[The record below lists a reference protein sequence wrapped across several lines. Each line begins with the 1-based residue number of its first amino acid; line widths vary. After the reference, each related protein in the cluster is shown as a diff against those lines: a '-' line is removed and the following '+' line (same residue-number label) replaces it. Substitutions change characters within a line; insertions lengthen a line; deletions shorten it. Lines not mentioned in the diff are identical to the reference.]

1 MDYSKYRQK
10 YINFIDDYGYDDTKF
25 KDHYIFEILYALE
38 LNLILWSDIPPNFD
52 ELYDLPHTMDYGV
65 DLIDL
70 EYTKTG
76 QVKKYGETSCITW
89 SALCKFYTYSTQ
101 VLDINTLI
109 LATTEDSKIDNLGN
123 KKLIET
129 NKIQLIRNDFDKL
142 LQKYNNTQHEK
153 EPVITYEIEKR
164 HYLLDCYN
172 LIKNTDKNILNLQL
186 PCGTGK
192 SYIMLYTILETLK
205 TNPEDKFIIFCPW
218 INLAKQFK
226 RLFKKF
232 NLKISLIGDRK
243 HKIKSKSNVVI
254 CINPSVKHIKDIEF
268 KYKFIDEAHHLEGKD
283 SERKPQMNKIKAEK
297 EINFSATFHN
307 QDELDYKYPMNQA
320 IEEGYISDYK
330 LHIEYFTS
338 GDKINSL
345 IELIKD
351 NIDWIPIFIYFNDT
365 EKCIKFADL
374 LNQNEISSDYLIGT
388 DNVIKRNRICEEIEN
403 KELKVLCLC
412 GMYNEGI
419 SIDNLQTVIF
429 GDLRQSQINKIQIA
443 MRANRLHKEKP
454 YYRVVLPIIESD
466 FNDKDISQLIRT
478 FAIIDP
484 RIKEAIKRKSSTRIQ
499 IRIDD
504 NTNLE
509 DAKLLYEQI
518 YDRIGNMTNGL
529 SQEEKVNEFLNFM
542 KNRKTLIRKKNR
554 DKFKFTNGQ
563 SMFTFWR
570 HRKSN
575 LQCDKEP
582 YSKLLENILLK
593 EDYENFKINNGIQKL
608 TQEEKVNRLLEIME
622 ERDNLMI
629 RKENL
634 KFSDDTY
641 VYGFWKKCKERLK
654 CDKEPYSKLLSNKI
668 FKNAYEKFKK
678 YKEIPKLT
686 QEEKVNKLLEI
697 MKERESTIPCNEST
711 FSDNTNIYKFWVT
724 SKSELK
730 CKKKPYSKLLTNT
743 ILKEDYDRY
752 KKNKDNIKLTQE
764 EKVDKLLEIM
774 EKRDTLIKPK
784 EKLEFSDGYFIYKF
798 WGTCKNSLKCEK
810 KPYSKLLTNT
820 ILKENY
826 EKYKIIKE
834 KNKNKEIQQLTQEEK
849 IDKLLEIMEKRDT
862 LILKKEELK
871 FSDEVNIFGYW
882 RHCKRKLRCEKEPY
896 SKLLENKLLK
906 DNYEQYTKNKEKKNL
921 SQEEK
926 VNELLEIIEERDSLI
941 LKKEKDNL
949 KFSDKSCVYNFQ
961 LVCKKKCDKEP
972 YSKLLENKLFKD
984 DYERYKKNKEK
995 KNLSPEEKIDKLLE
1009 IMEERD
1015 SLISY
1020 REKENLKFSDDT
1032 YVYGFWNKCKN
1043 KKKCDK
1049 KPYSKLLENKLLK
1062 NDYNKSKKI
1071 KEKNKE
1077 KKNLSLEEKVNKL
1090 LEIMEER
1097 DSLIKKKEK
1106 NLKFSDD
1113 TYVYGFWRNCKHQLK
1128 CEKES
1133 YLKLLENKLLN
1144 NDYNKSKK
1152 IKEKN
1157 KEKKNLSPEEKVNE
1171 LLEIMEERDSLIS
1184 YREKE
1189 NLKFSDGSRIYGFWG
1204 DCKYKKKCEKKPY
1217 SKLLENELLK
1227 EDYKQYKKKKLT
1239 PE

>member
-218 INLAKQFK
+218 KNLAKQFK
-226 RLFKKF
+226 RLLKKF
-232 NLKISLIGDRK
+232 NLKISFIGDGK
-243 HKIKSKSNVVI
+243 HEIKSKSNVVI
-254 CINPSVKHIKDIEF
+254 CINPSVQHIKDIEF
-268 KYKFIDEAHHLEGKD
+268 KYKFIDEAHHLEDKD
-283 SERKPQMNKIKAEK
+283 SERKPQINKIKAEK

-365 EKCIKFADL
+365 EKCTKFADL

-388 DNVIKRNRICEEIEN
+388 DNVIKRNEIRENIEN
-403 KELKVLCLC
+403 GALKVLCLC

-429 GDLRQSQINKIQIA
+429 GDLRHSQINKIQIA
-443 MRANRLHKEKP
+443 MRANRLYKEKP

-499 IRIDD
+499 IRLDD
-504 NTNLE
+504 KTNLE

-518 YDRIGNMTNGL
+518 YDRIGKMTNGL
-529 SQEEKVNEFLNFM
+529 SQEEKVNELLDYVKIQNELPKHNISTSKIEFS
-542 KNRKTLIRKKNR
+542 
-554 DKFKFTNGQ
+554 NGQ
-563 SMFTFWR
+563 SMSDFWMSCKNCSR
-570 HRKSN
+570 CN
-575 LQCDKEP
+575 NEL
-582 YSKLLENILLK
+582 YSKLLTNKLLK
-593 EDYENFKINNGIQKL
+593 EDYERYERYQQLPKLTTDDKINILLKKIETNKEIIRDKNKDKFEDNTQIHRFWSRCKL
-608 TQEEKVNRLLEIME
+608 NLFNDYKKYIKIYSRLLENKFLKNNYEQYKLKKRNSIWKTDE
-622 ERDNLMI
+622 F
-629 RKENL
+629 L
-634 KFSDDTY
+634 KFIEEHKFIPY
-641 VYGFWKKCKERLK
+641 NYQKEF
-654 CDKEPYSKLLSNKI
+654 N
-668 FKNAYEKFKK
+668 
-678 YKEIPKLT
+678 
-686 QEEKVNKLLEI
+686 
-697 MKERESTIPCNEST
+697 
-711 FSDNTNIYKFWVT
+711 FSDNTNMGSFWIRCKER
-724 SKSELK
+724 SKCNE
-730 CKKKPYSKLLTNT
+730 
-743 ILKEDYDRY
+743 
-752 KKNKDNIKLTQE
+752 
-764 EKVDKLLEIM
+764 
-774 EKRDTLIKPK
+774 
-784 EKLEFSDGYFIYKF
+784 
-798 WGTCKNSLKCEK
+798 
-810 KPYSKLLTNT
+810 
-820 ILKENY
+820 
-826 EKYKIIKE
+826 
-834 KNKNKEIQQLTQEEK
+834 
-849 IDKLLEIMEKRDT
+849 
-862 LILKKEELK
+862 
-871 FSDEVNIFGYW
+871 
-882 RHCKRKLRCEKEPY
+882 EPY

-906 DNYEQYTKNKEKKNL
+906 ENYEQYKITYKDKPKQISPKN
-921 SQEEK
+921 K
-926 VNELLEIIEERDSLI
+926 VNELLKIMEERNTLI
-941 LKKEKDNL
+941 LQKENL
-949 KFSDKSCVYNFQ
+949 KFSDDVGIHEFWRT
-961 LVCKKKCDKEP
+961 CKKNLKCEKEP
-972 YSKLLENKLFKD
+972 YSKLLENELLKDNYDNFYKDNRIEVKKKNLPIDKKVDKLLEKVNNLNSLIPYDKNYKLSGDFDFNMYDFWMDMKRNKKCD
-984 DYERYKKNKEK
+984 EKPYSKLLENDILKKDYERYKNK
-995 KNLSPEEKIDKLLE
+995 KNLSLEEKIDELLE
-1009 IMEERD
+1009 IMKKRIT
-1015 SLISY
+1015 LIPSNN
-1020 REKENLKFSDDT
+1020 KELQFSDGVNA
-1032 YVYGFWNKCKN
+1032 YLFWNRNKVKCN
-1043 KKKCDK
+1043 EE
-1049 KPYSKLLENKLLK
+1049 PYSKLLENKLLK
-1062 NDYNKSKKI
+1062 KNYEQYKKEKELTPEKKI
-1071 KEKNKE
+1071 DKLLEIINKRNSLISYSERKNFKFSNNTSIYNFWKGCKKSFLCDKEPHSKLLENELLKEDYEQYKKNKYTLPKLTTDDKINILLKKIE
-1077 KKNLSLEEKVNKL
+1077 TNKEIIRDRNKDKFEDNTLITRFWSRCKLNLFNKKNIKIYSRLLENELLKKDYEKYKNKKIKKNLSLEEK
-1090 LEIMEER
+1090 I
-1097 DSLIKKKEK
+1097 D
-1106 NLKFSDD
+1106 
-1113 TYVYGFWRNCKHQLK
+1113 
-1128 CEKES
+1128 
-1133 YLKLLENKLLN
+1133 
-1144 NDYNKSKK
+1144 
-1152 IKEKN
+1152 
-1157 KEKKNLSPEEKVNE
+1157 E
-1171 LLEIMEERDSLIS
+1171 LLEIMKKINGLIPYS
-1184 YREKE
+1184 KRN
-1189 NLKFSDGSRIYGFWG
+1189 NLKFSDGTDMYGFWG
-1204 DCKYKKKCEKKPY
+1204 DCKYKKKCEKETY

-1227 EDYKQYKKKKLT
+1227 EDYEQYKRNNT
-1239 PE
+1239 NTE